1 MFIVMGFACLII
13 FFPLNGTI
21 SRYLLFGTYLMILHA
36 LFENY
41 NHRSIILIIAFLGF
55 YYVFPAFNFFKN
67 GIMINP
73 NIVAPIKPN
82 IKANNDLVNVNI
94 IPLLF

>member
-1 MFIVMGFACLII
+1 MVNYGI
-13 FFPLNGTI
+13 
-21 SRYLLFGTYLMILHA
+21 YKY
-36 LFENY
+36 NY
-41 NHRSIILIIAFLGF
+41 NGDIMEYKRINLDYNSLEPVSYTHL
-55 YYVFPAFNFFKN
+55 
-67 GIMINP
+67 IMINP